1 MVRSRQLR
9 HLVKTLAVV
18 LSPIRSINRPC
29 RGKSQPSLGKL
40 AKREIS
46 LLGCI
51 GRGEATAPT
60 ILAVTM
66 LCQKYTRSTFRAEFR
81 LADEA
86 TVLDTVFRPLCRGIG
101 SVSHHSSPPSTS
113 STSSTSTSPASSLD
127 SVLAAA
133 AGSALTDASSPSSS
147 DMKP

>member
-113 STSSTSTSPASSLD
+113 STSTSPASSLD

-133 AGSALTDASSPSSS
+133 AGSALTDTSSRSSS

>member
-66 LCQKYTRSTFRAEFR
+66 LCQEYTRSTFRAEFR
-81 LADEA
+81 LTDEA

-101 SVSHHSSPPSTS
+101 SVSHHSSPP

>member
-113 STSSTSTSPASSLD
+113 STSTSPASSLD

-133 AGSALTDASSPSSS
+133 AGSALTDASSRSSS